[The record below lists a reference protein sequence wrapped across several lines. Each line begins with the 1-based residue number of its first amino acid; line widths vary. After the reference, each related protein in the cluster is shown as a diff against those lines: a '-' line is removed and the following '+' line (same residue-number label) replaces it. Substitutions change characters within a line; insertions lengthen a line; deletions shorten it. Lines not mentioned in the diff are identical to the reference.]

1 MSDSG
6 ETMVAFL
13 GVPADP
19 KLLSEDL
26 EGLSEAPLRPVSVV
40 VTDTHNRLV
49 TAGSVMTAVTLIG
62 GVILAVYGGEQLV
75 AADGGTLA
83 AALGVIGVLLA
94 GTHWGWV
101 HVAEYLGL
109 GLDERQE
116 RVNREREQAWLRTVA
131 PYARFTIRTTVMA
144 DASIAV
150 ERVTYKPVLTPHH
163 TFTFDRV
170 AEAAATFDADAPA
183 HVIAD
188 RVETLRRE
196 ARLESDRLSEL
207 WDAAS
212 SAYDAALLDAD
223 DDQQQL
229 AARRAA
235 AVALSQHINAS
246 LLQPPLVE

>member
-19 KLLSEDL
+19 RLVSEDL
-26 EGLSEAPLRPVSVV
+26 DGLSEVPLRPVSVV

-49 TAGSVMTAVTLIG
+49 TAGSVLTAVTLIG
-62 GVILAVYGGEQLV
+62 GVMLAIYGGEQLI
-75 AADGGTLA
+75 AAGGGALA
-83 AALGVIGVLLA
+83 IVLGVIGVLLVS
-94 GTHWGWV
+94 THWGWV
-101 HVAEYLGL
+101 HVAEYVGL

-116 RVNREREQAWLRTVA
+116 RGNREREQAWLATVA

-144 DASIAV
+144 DASISV
-150 ERVTYKPVLTPHH
+150 ERVVYKPVLTPQH
-163 TFTFDRV
+163 TFVFDHV
-170 AEAAATFDADAPA
+170 TEPVATFDVDTPA

-196 ARLESDRLSEL
+196 ARLETDRLSEL
-207 WDAAS
+207 WGAAS

-235 AVALSQHINAS
+235 ALALSQHINAS

>member
-6 ETMVAFL
+6 DTMVAFL
-13 GVPADP
+13 GVAADP

-26 EGLSEAPLRPVSVV
+26 DGLPEAALRPVSVV
-40 VTDTHNRLV
+40 VTDTHDRLV
-49 TAGSVMTAVTLIG
+49 TAGSVMTAATLIG
-62 GVILAVYGGEQLV
+62 GVLLAIYGGARLIASGGGAV
-75 AADGGTLA
+75 AVVLCLA
-83 AALGVIGVLLA
+83 GILLA

-101 HVAEYLGL
+101 HVAEYVGL

-116 RVNREREQAWLRTVA
+116 HGNGQREQDWLATVA
-131 PYARFTIRTTVMA
+131 PYPRFTIRTTVLA

-150 ERVTYKPVLTPHH
+150 ERVTYKPVLTSQH
-163 TFTFDRV
+163 TFAFDRV
-170 AEAAATFDADAPA
+170 VEAAAVFAADTPA

-196 ARLESDRLSEL
+196 ARLETDRCSGL

-229 AARRAA
+229 VARRAG

-246 LLQPPLVE
+246 LLEPPLIE